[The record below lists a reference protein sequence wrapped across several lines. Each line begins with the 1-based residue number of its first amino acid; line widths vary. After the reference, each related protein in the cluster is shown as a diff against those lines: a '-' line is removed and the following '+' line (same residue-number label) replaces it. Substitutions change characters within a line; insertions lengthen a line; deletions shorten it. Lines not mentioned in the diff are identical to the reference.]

1 MGSRSHAARP
11 AIPSRAPDPAQVR
24 HDRRGEH
31 DVSMSEDAPRRRWA
45 LPALLSGIGLVVVI
59 AVVVIVARGGPQEYP
74 ADTPEGVV
82 QRYSQAL
89 IDGDFEGALEYVV
102 PEIADDCERDWFAA
116 EDYRV
121 ALVRTTERDSGTT
134 VDVLITAVYGSG
146 LLGPGESESEGSFL
160 LVQED
165 GEWLIER
172 APWQLS
178 LCGELGL

>member
-1 MGSRSHAARP
+1 
-11 AIPSRAPDPAQVR
+11 
-24 HDRRGEH
+24 
-31 DVSMSEDAPRRRWA
+31 MSEEAPRRRWA
-45 LPALLSGIGLVVVI
+45 LPALLIGIALVVVI
-59 AVVVIVARGGPQEYP
+59 AVVIIVARGGPREYA

-82 QRYSQAL
+82 QRYSQAV
-89 IDGDFEGALEYVV
+89 IDRDFETALTYVV
-102 PEIADDCERDWFAA
+102 PEIADDCEKDWFAA

-121 ALVRTTERDSGTT
+121 ALVRSTERASGTT

-160 LVQED
+160 LVEEGGD
-165 GEWLIER
+165 WLIER